1 MPFPNFYDP
10 KQVGTLYI
18 PNTKAAVQAGKAAGL
33 RPAAEDTTRTALLLV
48 DEQVDFIHEDGALS
62 VPGAV
67 DDTRRIIEWMFAH
80 VDGITKIIASLDSH
94 LPIQIFSPA
103 WWVDA
108 DGNHPEPYTPIP
120 SEDVRNGKWKPLY
133 QVAWSQEYVERLEE
147 NAKKQLM
154 IWPYHTLIGTPGHNI
169 TPALYEAIAYHSAAR
184 QAEPEMVIK
193 GTVPKTEHYSLFEPE
208 VKSDDLGDKAL
219 NTPLLEE
226 LAGFD
231 RIYVTG
237 QAKSHCVLE
246 SVTTMMRYFKDR
258 PDVIRKIHLIEDATS
273 SVVSPDIDFEAMA
286 VEAYNR
292 FAENGLERVTTET
305 VSI

>member
-10 KQVGTLYI
+10 KQVGQLYI
-18 PNTKAAVQAGKAAGL
+18 PNTNAAVQDGKAAGL
-33 RPAAEDTTRTALLLV
+33 HPAAEDTTRTALLLI

-67 DDTRRIIEWMFAH
+67 DDTRRIIEWMFDN

-103 WWVDA
+103 WWVNA
-108 DGNHPEPYTPIP
+108 DGNHPDPYTPIP
-120 SEDVRNGKWKPLY
+120 SEDVRSGKWKPLY
-133 QVAWSQEYVERLEE
+133 QVAWSKEYVERLEE

-154 IWPYHTLIGTPGHNI
+154 IWPYHTLIGTPGHSI

-208 VKSDDLGDKAL
+208 VKSEDLGDAAL
-219 NTPLLEE
+219 NTELLEE

-246 SVTTMMRYFKDR
+246 SVTTMMRYFEDR
-258 PDVIRKIHLIEDATS
+258 PEVIQKIHLIEDTTS
-273 SVVSPDIDFEAMA
+273 SVVSPGIDFEAMA
-286 VEAYNR
+286 VETYSR
-292 FAENGLERVTTET
+292 FAENGLQITRTE
-305 VSI
+305 